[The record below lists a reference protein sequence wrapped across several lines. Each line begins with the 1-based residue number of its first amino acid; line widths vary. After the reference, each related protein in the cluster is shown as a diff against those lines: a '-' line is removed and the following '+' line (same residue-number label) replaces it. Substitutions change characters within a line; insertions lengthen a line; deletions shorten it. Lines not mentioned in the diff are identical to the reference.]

1 MAGLSPRCRVCR
13 VPLAGVRA
21 FPPRILRGVHRHP
34 KNPNYCNIC
43 GEKDIKGEIAEITVL
58 FADVRGFTPLTSALG
73 AMRIK
78 ELLDEYFRTVSAI
91 LFEQDAIVDHFL
103 GDAVMAFFNQPVRHP
118 DHIGRAAASA
128 QEILQAVVRLNARWQ
143 LVQPVGIGVGISTG
157 FAAVGT
163 VGSTSPKDYT
173 AIGDVVN
180 LAARLQGHAEAG
192 QILVT
197 SDVYAHVRGTYPNA
211 RQLTL
216 ELKGFPSPVAAFVL
230 NAEDRQNAD
239 S

>member
-1 MAGLSPRCRVCR
+1 MVSLSPRCRVCR

-21 FPPRILRGVHRHP
+21 IPPRVFRGVHRHP

-43 GEKDIKGEIAEITVL
+43 GEKDVKGEIAEITIL
-58 FADVRGFTPLTSALG
+58 FADVRGFTPLTATLG

-78 ELLDEYFRTVSAI
+78 ELLDEYFRAVSHV
-91 LFEQDAIVDHFL
+91 LFEQDAIVDHFM

-118 DHIGRAAASA
+118 DHVRRAVDSA
-128 QEILQAVVRLNARWQ
+128 REILQEVMRLNDRWQ
-143 LVQPVGIGVGISTG
+143 LTQPVGVGVGISTG

-163 VGSTSPKDYT
+163 VGSANPKDYT

-180 LAARLQGHAEAG
+180 LAARLQGQAEAG

-197 SDVYAHVRGTYPNA
+197 SEAYEQIRDIYPGA
-211 RQLTL
+211 RPLSL
-216 ELKGFPSPVAAFVL
+216 EVKGFPKAVNVFAL
-230 NAEDRQNAD
+230 N
-239 S
+239 

>member
-1 MAGLSPRCRVCR
+1 MPALSPRCRVCR
-13 VPLAGVRA
+13 VPLTGVRA
-21 FPPRILRGVHRHP
+21 IPPRVLRGVHRHP

-43 GEKDIKGEIAEITVL
+43 GEKDVKGEIAEVTVL

-78 ELLDEYFRTVSAI
+78 ELLDEYFRTVSEI
-91 LFEQDAIVDHFL
+91 LFEQDAIVD
-103 GDAVMAFFNQPVRHP
+103 R
-118 DHIGRAAASA
+118 
-128 QEILQAVVRLNARWQ
+128 Q
-143 LVQPVGIGVGISTG
+143 LAQPVGVGVVISTG

-163 VGSTSPKDYT
+163 VGSTNPKDYT

-180 LAARLQGHAEAG
+180 LAARLQGQAEAG

-197 SDVYAHVRGTYPNA
+197 SDVYAQIREAYPAA
-211 RQLTL
+211 RHLTL
-216 ELKGFPSPVAAFVL
+216 EVKGFPGPVDAFAL
-230 NAEDRQNAD
+230 

>member
-1 MAGLSPRCRVCR
+1 MPGLSPRCRVCR
-13 VPLAGVRA
+13 VPLAGIRA
-21 FPPRILRGVHRHP
+21 IPPRVLRSVHRNP

-58 FADVRGFTPLTSALG
+58 FADVRGFTELTTALG

-78 ELLDEYFRTVSAI
+78 ELLDEYFRTVSET

-118 DHIGRAAASA
+118 DHISRAVASA
-128 QEILQAVVRLNARWQ
+128 QEILQAVTRLNGRWH
-143 LVQPVGIGVGISTG
+143 LAQPVGVGVGISTG

-163 VGSTSPKDYT
+163 VGSTNPKDYT
-173 AIGDVVN
+173 AIGGVVN
-180 LAARLQGHAEAG
+180 LAARLQGQAEAG

-197 SDVYAHVRGTYPNA
+197 SDVYEQIREAYPTA
-211 RQLTL
+211 RHLTL
-216 ELKGFPSPVAAFVL
+216 EVKGFPGPVDAFAL
-230 NAEDRQNAD
+230 N
-239 S
+239 

>member
-1 MAGLSPRCRVCR
+1 M
-13 VPLAGVRA
+13 PLAGIRA
-21 FPPRILRGVHRHP
+21 VPPRVIRGVHRHP

-78 ELLDEYFRTVSAI
+78 ELLDEYFRTMSEI

-118 DHIGRAAASA
+118 DHTRRAVAGAR
-128 QEILQAVVRLNARWQ
+128 EMLHAVAGLNARWQ
-143 LVQPVGIGVGISTG
+143 LAQPVGVGVGISTG

-163 VGSTSPKDYT
+163 VGSTHPKDYT

-180 LAARLQGHAEAG
+180 LAARLQGQAEAG

-197 SDVYAHVRGTYPNA
+197 SDVYEQIREAYPTA
-211 RQLTL
+211 RHLTL
-216 ELKGFPSPVAAFVL
+216 EVKGFPGPVDAFAL
-230 NAEDRQNAD
+230 N
-239 S
+239 